1 MKLYVSTKGIWQY
14 YYAADGTT
22 VIDCKFTNLSP
33 GMTADYHY
41 DSEGGRIMLG
51 ANESPNSPYDYDRI
65 IRFKDIDFYSTNG
78 TTWIVPPTLYT
89 IFGVI
94 TTNIV
99 GQSVR

>member
-41 DSEGGRIMLG
+41 DSTGGEIRLIVNEYPNYDYGRIIKFS
-51 ANESPNSPYDYDRI
+51 EI
-65 IRFKDIDFYSTNG
+65 EFYSTNG
-78 TTWIVPPTLYT
+78 TTWIAPPTLYT

-99 GQSVR
+99 GQAVN